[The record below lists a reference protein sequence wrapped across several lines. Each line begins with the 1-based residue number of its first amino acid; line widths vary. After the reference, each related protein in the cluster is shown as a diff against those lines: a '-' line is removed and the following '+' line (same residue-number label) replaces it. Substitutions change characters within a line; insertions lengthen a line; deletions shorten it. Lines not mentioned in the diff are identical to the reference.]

1 MYSMTNQL
9 QIHINSKQK
18 KLKPI
23 IFVGHSLVGLVATL
37 VTLWVLEK
45 RLKQSSPLCITLKHS
60 SPFCVTFG
68 CPLVGDKRLVEAV
81 GHENW
86 EGNFCH
92 VVSKHDIVPRMLLA
106 PLESIAKPLIA
117 IFPYW
122 QGIHVPDAFVQNAC
136 RMLLNN
142 VLDSLMESDE
152 AVKRSPYMP
161 FGTYMFCSING
172 ATCIENSETVLKML
186 HWTMQSQETSS
197 DEIVHVLFL

>member
-1 MYSMTNQL
+1 M
-9 QIHINSKQK
+9 
-18 KLKPI
+18 
-23 IFVGHSLVGLVATL
+23 GHSLAGEVATL
-37 VTLWVLEK
+37 VTLSVLEK
-45 RLKQSSPLCITLKHS
+45 RPKQSSPLCITLKHS

-81 GHENW
+81 ARENW
-86 EGNFCH
+86 GGNFCH
-92 VVSKHDIVPRMLLA
+92 VVSKHDTVPRMLLA

-122 QGIHVPDAFVQNAC
+122 QGIHVPDAFVQNSC

-142 VLDSLMESDE
+142 VLDSLMELNE

-161 FGTYMFCSING
+161 FGTYMFFSING

-186 HWTMQSQETSS
+186 HWTMQSQETSL
-197 DEIVHVLFL
+197 DEIVHEFLLEHKIYGYVLKDVI